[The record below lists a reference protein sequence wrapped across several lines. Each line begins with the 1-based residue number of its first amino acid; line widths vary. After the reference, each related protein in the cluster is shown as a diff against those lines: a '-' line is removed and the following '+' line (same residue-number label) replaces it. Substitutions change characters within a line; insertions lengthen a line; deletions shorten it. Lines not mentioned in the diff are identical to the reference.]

1 MTRPMISTP
10 SSGTRPLGSVESAK
24 VGQRGPHTIK
34 LGVLIDSD
42 PLRKAKL
49 GAKGTAVAGGNR
61 GCKWGS
67 ERDPTPRISTFEP
80 RQIPPNPRPRC
91 LDPNSGSV
99 PPSAAHGP
107 IHKPPNDSVNETNP
121 SSELP
126 QSEAQRPSTH
136 HRDLRSQ
143 SQTSRPGTRTPGS
156 RSIIERNQD
165 TLLHETGPRTPSP
178 HKTGPG
184 SQHPCPRPW
193 LRPSDPDLTSRFPPD
208 PSP

>member
-1 MTRPMISTP
+1 MTRTVISTP

-34 LGVLIDSD
+34 LGVLIHSD
-42 PLRKAKL
+42 PLRKARL

-61 GCKWGS
+61 GGKWGS
-67 ERDPTPRISTFEP
+67 ESDPTPRISTFEP

-107 IHKPPNDSVNETNP
+107 IHKTPNDSLNKTNP

-126 QSEAQRPSTH
+126 QSEAQDPRLTIVISEANHKPPDQEPEPQAH
-136 HRDLRSQ
+136 DRSQ
-143 SQTSRPGTRTPGS
+143 GGTKTLFYTRPEPGPPPHTKPDPALRTPAPGHGS
-156 RSIIERNQD
+156 A
-165 TLLHETGPRTPSP
+165 
-178 HKTGPG
+178 
-184 SQHPCPRPW
+184 
-193 LRPSDPDLTSRFPPD
+193 PPI
-208 PSP
+208 PI

>member
-1 MTRPMISTP
+1 MTRPMVSTP

-34 LGVLIDSD
+34 LGVLIHSD
-42 PLRKAKL
+42 PLRKARL
-49 GAKGTAVAGGNR
+49 GEKGTAVAGGNR
-61 GCKWGS
+61 GGKWGS

-80 RQIPPNPRPRC
+80 RQIPPNPRLRC

-99 PPSAAHGP
+99 PPSAAHSP
-107 IHKPPNDSVNETNP
+107 IHKTPNDSLNETNP

-126 QSEAQRPSTH
+126 QSEAQDPRLTIVISEANHKPPD
-136 HRDLRSQ
+136 RE
-143 SQTSRPGTRTPGS
+143 PEP
-156 RSIIERNQD
+156 SIIGRNQD

-184 SQHPCPRPW
+184 SQHPCPRPR
-193 LRPSDPDLTSRFPPD
+193 LRPSDPDLTSRFPPA